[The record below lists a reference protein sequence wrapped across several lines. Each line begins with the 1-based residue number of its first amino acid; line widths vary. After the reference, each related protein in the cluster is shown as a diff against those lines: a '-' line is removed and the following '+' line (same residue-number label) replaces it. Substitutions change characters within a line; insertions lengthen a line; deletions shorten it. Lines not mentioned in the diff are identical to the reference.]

1 MADLK
6 AYNPTLREKHAEA
19 LQKRIISLFN
29 TNPYRAMQLAQKVTG
44 GPGRMGLADIVPLWG
59 DAYAGD
65 EAGRQVASGQAAFA
79 RGDNVGGLLDTG
91 LGLGTTALLAMGPV
105 GKLGKAAAGEAADAA
120 GAGLRHRAERVAEV
134 TRAKRRVGT
143 TGQYVGAPEGIDN
156 PAKYNALINHY
167 VDTMNTGLAG
177 RNFYVDS
184 SKDIWSRAGHD
195 PNQADLLAQ
204 NLAVLSR
211 SNNVG
216 GNTSMSA
223 KAHVQAATGDPVR
236 TGRFPSKDSPPLQAM
251 YDAGRVE
258 YLGHKRDP
266 FATQLSVEWAP
277 ERIGRGVNDMHEAE
291 IIGYPAGKVGGATQ
305 HAFMD
310 EVRANAIDR
319 ANKAKLGGFED
330 WNTGN
335 AQAAAW
341 SGNKIRRGEIKPGEG
356 ARSYADYFPLH
367 EANATYEA
375 VTGQSTGH
383 LPGLL
388 GAPFETRQA
397 FTLDPRG
404 SWNTSPSGRDI
415 GYTAARMLPG
425 ETAASSVGRFEGS
438 ANPAFVARP
447 VIATETIDAKLPTER
462 RAMTEGSQ
470 KALTAVEA
478 ARAYW
483 DAQDAGAWHKIMPAK
498 SAADYRGA
506 AVDFGRP
513 FTKADM
519 EAVAPVFEAKG
530 YFLGSAPN
538 GITVMANPYWN
549 DVGTKVGKDMA
560 DEVRGI
566 LKANKDLFKG
576 SRVEFGALASDYID
590 LASGRKAGPGGA
602 AKVMLE
608 KLDAAPKTRG
618 LLEDSPAY
626 REAVV
631 ARSARDLDPK
641 WNAGPTDP
649 RMILAREIFKKE
661 GWEGIRRA
669 AAAGTIPI
677 ALLTA
682 GAFGAEEGLL
692 GD

>member
-1 MADLK
+1 MADEVK
-6 AYNPTLREKHAEA
+6 AYNPTLREGHAA
-19 LQKRIISLFN
+19 KLQAWLEKLGME
-29 TNPYRAMQLAQKVTG
+29 RAGARRAAQSVVG
-44 GPGRMGLADIVPLWG
+44 GAGSGLPMNMGLADVTPLG
-59 DAYAGD
+59 LLYAAEEGGTM
-65 EAGRQVASGQAAFA
+65 AGQGVAGIE
-79 RGDNVGGLLDTG
+79 RGNVGSGALG
-91 LGLGTTALLAMGPV
+91 LGLGLASGLPFVPGPV
-105 GKLGKAAAGEAADAA
+105 
-120 GAGLRHRAERVAEV
+120 RHRANRVSEV

-167 VDTMNTGLAG
+167 TDTMNTGLQG
-177 RNFYVDS
+177 RNFYTDS
-184 SKDIWSRAGHD
+184 SKDILARTGD
-195 PNQADLLAQ
+195 PAQADLLAQ

-223 KAHVQAATGDPVR
+223 KAHIQAATGDPVR
-236 TGRFPSKDSPPLQAM
+236 TGRFPSKDSPPLQSM
-251 YDAGRVE
+251 YDAGQVE

-266 FATQLSVEWAP
+266 FATQLGVEWAP

-291 IIGYPAGKVGGATQ
+291 IIGYPTGKVGGATQ

-310 EVRANAIDR
+310 DVRAKAIER
-319 ANKAKLGGFED
+319 ANKTKLGGFED

-356 ARSYADYFPLH
+356 AKSYADYFPLH

-375 VTGQSTGH
+375 VTGRSAGH

-388 GAPFETRQA
+388 DAPYETRQA
-397 FTLDPRG
+397 FTMDPRG
-404 SWNTSPSGRDI
+404 SWDTSPSGRDV

-425 ETAASSVGRFEGS
+425 ETANAAGRLEGS
-438 ANPAFVARP
+438 ANPALVARP
-447 VIATETIDAKLPTER
+447 VVATETLDAKLPTER

-483 DAQDAGAWHKIMPAK
+483 DAQDAGAWHKLMPAK

-506 AVDFGRP
+506 SIDLGRP

-519 EAVAPVFEAKG
+519 EAVAPLFEAKG

-566 LKANKDLFKG
+566 LKANKAAFPGAK
-576 SRVEFGALASDYID
+576 VEFGALASDYVD
-590 LASGRKAGPGGA
+590 LASGRQAGPGGG

-618 LLEDSPAY
+618 LLEDSQAY

-669 AAAGTIPI
+669 AAAGTIPA

-682 GAFGAEEGLL
+682 GAFGAGEGLL